1 MLDIKAREVGDV
13 TILDLSGSLVSG
25 LGLEQLRPRIDQLV
39 AAKKVNIVLNTHG
52 ASVIDSA
59 GVGELVG
66 CFSTLKRSG
75 GTMKIL
81 NPSPM
86 VREILRIT
94 RLPTIIEVHDTE
106 EAALKSFAK

>member
-1 MLDIKAREVGDV
+1 MLDIKVRDAGQI
-13 TILDLSGSLVSG
+13 TILDLTGSLVSG

-39 AAKKVNIVLNTHG
+39 AEKKVNIVLNMHG
-52 ASVIDSA
+52 VSVIDSA

-75 GTMKIL
+75 GTLKIL
-81 NPSPM
+81 RPSPF
-86 VREILRIT
+86 VQDILRIT

-106 EAALKSFAK
+106 EATLKSFAK

>member
-1 MLDIKAREVGDV
+1 MLDIKARDAGQI
-13 TILDLSGSLVSG
+13 TILDLTGSLVSG

-39 AAKKVNIVLNTHG
+39 AEKKVNFVLNMHG
-52 ASVIDSA
+52 VSVIDSA

-81 NPSPM
+81 NPSPF
-86 VREILRIT
+86 VQDILRIT
-94 RLPTIIEVHDTE
+94 KLPTIIEVHTTE

>member
-1 MLDIKAREVGDV
+1 MLDIKARDAGDI
-13 TILDLSGSLVSG
+13 TILDLNGSLVSG

-39 AAKKVNIVLNTHG
+39 AAKKVNVVLNAHG
-52 ASVIDSA
+52 VSVIDSV

-66 CFSTLKRSG
+66 CFSTLKRAG
-75 GTMKIL
+75 GMLKIL

-94 RLPTIIEVHDTE
+94 RLPTIIEVHDSE
-106 EAALKSFAK
+106 EAAI